1 MKLKGM
7 FSKKLKKADKKK
19 KEETLRRMQ
28 EVRDKDDQHLREILK
43 NKLVWVTQE
52 RQKGI
57 NLIEQT
63 KVQVLKLTGMIML
76 INDVLNP
83 KKKEENK

>member
-7 FSKKLKKADKKK
+7 FSKKLKKEDKKK
-19 KEETLRRMQ
+19 KEKTLKRMQ

-52 RQKGI
+52 RQKG
-57 NLIEQT
+57 LKFIEET
-63 KVQVLKLTGMIML
+63 KAKVYKLTGMIML

-83 KKKEENK
+83 KKEEK